1 MPIALSRPSRHLLGL
16 LLTGSVVLSGCAA
29 PAPPYRT
36 PDHWSKAGYEW
47 PPGSGH
53 DIQKESQADGAP
65 SSSRAKELNGSETY
79 PAEPSLGTAP
89 IATPTPTNA
98 PLLEGQKCLRALR
111 RTGVDFR
118 PIGSLKGVENPV
130 EVRGKLGGIVFYAS
144 DQRPLQLDCRLAL
157 ALEDLR
163 PVFAQHGLTRVR
175 FSGAYTY
182 RRTRSG
188 RLSHHAHGLAIDLH
202 DLEFGAQ
209 SFSIQ
214 DDFAR
219 SVGCSPKNPPVN
231 RLACAM
237 RDRRLFEEFLT
248 PDYNFDHR
256 DHLHIAVPRLD

>member
-1 MPIALSRPSRHLLGL
+1 MLIAFSRASRHLLGL
-16 LLTGSVVLSGCAA
+16 IVTGSVALSGCAA
-29 PAPPYRT
+29 PAAPYRT
-36 PDHWSKAGYEW
+36 PEHWSKEGYEW

-53 DIQKESQADGAP
+53 DTQKESYGDSVT
-65 SSSRAKELNGSETY
+65 SSPRAKALTDSEIYKTEQDLSV
-79 PAEPSLGTAP
+79 AHV
-89 IATPTPTNA
+89 ATPDPTNA

-111 RTGVDFR
+111 RTGVNFR
-118 PIGSLKGVENPV
+118 ALGSLKGVENPV

-144 DQRPLQLDCRLAL
+144 DHRPLQLDCRLAL

-163 PVFAQHGLTRVR
+163 PIFAQHGLTRAR

-202 DLEFGAQ
+202 DLEFGAK

-214 DDFAR
+214 KDFAR
-219 SVGCSPKNPPVN
+219 SAGCNPQNPPVN

-237 RDRRLFEEFLT
+237 RARRLFEEFLT

-256 DHLHIAVPRLD
+256 DHLHIAVPRL